1 MTTTNLTERPIFA
14 IQKGYQYTETIAG
27 ETTGDSVIIPALIA
41 GKNITCR
48 LICGANTGKVQ
59 TTTSVDSAVAAGTAT
74 WVDWALGD
82 VTLTKTDVTTGPITG
97 IRGVSVSGE
106 VTLEVV
112 I

>member
-1 MTTTNLTERPIFA
+1 MAVVTLTKRTSYLE
-14 IQKGYQYTETIAG
+14 GYQYTETIPDGA
-27 ETTGDSVIIPALIA
+27 TGDTVKIPPVIA

-82 VTLTKTDVTTGPITG
+82 VTLTKTDATTGPITG